1 MILESL
7 ITTVDP
13 GGTMHVAPMG
23 PRVDA
28 EMQTFLLRPYPT
40 SRTYQNL
47 CRHPEG
53 VLHVSDDVLLFAK
66 AAIGQ
71 VQEPPLHRPA
81 EKVRGFILNNACRA
95 YEFRVKSV
103 DEFEPR
109 VKVECQVVRVERMR
123 DFFGFNRAKH
133 AIVEAAI
140 LASRVDFLDIAEIEA
155 EFAKLTVIVVKTGGP
170 QEHDAMA
177 LLQRYVADCRGRRRR
192 EP

>member
-1 MILESL
+1 MANELH
-7 ITTVDP
+7 ITLPD
-13 GGTMHVAPMG
+13 GS
-23 PRVDA
+23 PRVLPAGATARDLA
-28 EMQTFLLRPYPT
+28 AQIGPGL
-40 SRTYQNL
+40 
-47 CRHPEG
+47 
-53 VLHVSDDVLLFAK
+53 AK

-71 VQEPPLHRPA
+71 VKEPPLHRPA